1 MAQFTKQDRQ
11 RIIDAYLSET
21 GKNMFVA
28 GEFIDWLS
36 GQPDHEAYPWFFAK
50 SEGEAAREYRIG
62 LARQMASG
70 LRITVQPSETK
81 GSVVSLTVREY
92 PAYVSPVAGRKAGGG
107 YERFDPEDAAAL
119 AELQRQAVTSLNSWL
134 RRYEGA
140 ISESGVDVT
149 PIKEIVSQIEG
160 HVALSA

>member
-1 MAQFTKQDRQ
+1 MAFTKQDRQ

-21 GKNMFVA
+21 GKNMFVP

-36 GQPDHEAYPWFFAK
+36 GQSDHEAYPWFFTK
-50 SEGEAAREYRIG
+50 SDGEAAREYRIG

-70 LRITVQPSETK
+70 LRITVQPSEAK

-119 AELQRQAVTSLNSWL
+119 AELQRQAVVSLNSWL
-134 RRYEGA
+134 RRYAGA
-140 ISESGVDVT
+140 VEESGVDVT
-149 PIKEIVSQIEG
+149 PIKEIAALIEG
-160 HVALSA
+160 RVALSA